1 MGSIISAINDDKND
15 WEDFKRRAQIPFSV
29 KWTVY
34 SKEAYYANELFNK
47 EGIFGEHLIQIV
59 ELMREIDKVRD
70 AFKAQGEEYQEY
82 LRLKEKFSARG

>member
-1 MGSIISAINDDKND
+1 MGSILSSINDDEND
-15 WEDFKRRAQIPFSV
+15 WSDFRRRAQIPFSV

-34 SKEAYYANELFNK
+34 SKEAVYARELFNK

-82 LRLKEKFSARG
+82 LRLKEKFATRG